1 MRRVRALRSRAQRSH
16 TRGHR
21 PCMALRLRERNEFAV
36 TCWLPQLWSVTRVVF
51 WTKEPIGVHRSGI
64 PLRAFQGARETGR
77 SLDAVGNG
85 GQPDRPG
92 AVLALVAGDLART
105 WRKQR
110 RKRGPSSRSGAV
122 LQMTSEES
130 RWKP

>member
-21 PCMALRLRERNEFAV
+21 PCMALHLRERNEFGGHMLAV
-36 TCWLPQLWSVTRVVF
+36 AALVRYTVGFLDQGAHR
-51 WTKEPIGVHRSGI
+51 VHRSGI
-64 PLRAFQGARETGR
+64 AHRAWQAAREPGWPE
-77 SLDAVGNG
+77 AVGHG
-85 GQPDRPG
+85 LQPDRSG

-110 RKRGPSSRSGAV
+110 RNRGPSSRNGAV
-122 LQMTSEES
+122 LQTRIKAST
-130 RWKP
+130 WKP